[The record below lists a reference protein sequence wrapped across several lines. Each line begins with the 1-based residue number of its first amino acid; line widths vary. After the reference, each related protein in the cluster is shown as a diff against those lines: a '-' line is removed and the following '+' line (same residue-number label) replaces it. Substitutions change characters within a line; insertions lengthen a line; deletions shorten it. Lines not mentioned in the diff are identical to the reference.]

1 MNVTRRQIFVLGAG
15 VTAFAAM
22 GSIGTPV
29 LAAEDAE
36 KAIAEFTG
44 GKEATKGKIT
54 LKAPE
59 IAENGN
65 TVPIKF
71 SVDSPM
77 TAEDYVVSILL
88 IATGNPYPKVAKLNF
103 SPMSGEANASIRI
116 RLAKTQDLL
125 AFAKMSDGS
134 IYMDEK
140 NVKVTIGGCGG

>member
-1 MNVTRRQIFVLGAG
+1 MKVNRRQLFVLGAG
-15 VTAFAAM
+15 ATAFATL
-22 GSIGTPV
+22 GSISTV
-29 LAAEDAE
+29 AFAAEDAE

-44 GKEATKGKIT
+44 GKEAIKGKVN
-54 LKAPE
+54 LKTPE

-77 TAEDYVVSILL
+77 TDDDYVVSVMVM
-88 IATGNPYPKVAKLNF
+88 AMGNPNPKVAILNF
-103 SPMSGEANASIRI
+103 TPMSGEANASIRV
-116 RLAKTQDLL
+116 RLAQTQDML

-134 IYMDEK
+134 IYMDQK

>member
-1 MNVTRRQIFVLGAG
+1 MEVTRRQLIVLGAG
-15 VTAFAAM
+15 ATAFASL
-22 GSIGTPV
+22 GSLTTPV
-29 LAAEDAE
+29 FAAEDYE

-44 GKEATKGKIT
+44 GKEAKKGKIT

-71 SVDSPM
+71 SVESPM
-77 TAEDYVVSILL
+77 TDDDYVESVLL
-88 IATGNPYPKVAKLNF
+88 LATANPYPKVVRLNF
-103 SPMSGEANASIRI
+103 SPMSGEASASVRV
-116 RLAKTQDLL
+116 RLAKTQNLL
-125 AFAKMSDGS
+125 AYAKMSDGS